1 MAWGALDTGW
11 GTKST
16 EKKDVEQEE
25 VDPKGK
31 PTKRRTTECIELS
44 TNYLYRRAFS
54 ETQLLDVLPKEFKDG
69 YSYNCITAGDV
80 DSLSYL
86 KVVLRQQNLDYC
98 LFSTWCMAAEDILQF
113 RQWVEA
119 GRIKKLDAYVGEIF
133 PNSYKIEY
141 KMLKDMY
148 SDLNCGRIAVFKNH
162 SKIYAGYGDKFHF
175 GIQTSANINTNPRT
189 ENGCITIDKG
199 IFDFYK
205 QYFDGIVSFDK

>member
-1 MAWGALDTGW
+1 MAWGNNGGW
-11 GTKST
+11 GVQANKQP
-16 EKKDVEQEE
+16 KDMEQPE
-25 VDPKGK
+25 VDNKGK
-31 PTKRRTTECIELS
+31 PTKRRTVECVELS
-44 TNYLYRRAFS
+44 TSYLYRRAYS
-54 ETQLLDVLPKEFKDG
+54 ETQLLDVLPKEFKEG
-69 YSYNCITAGDV
+69 CSYNCITAGDV

-86 KVVLRQQNLDYC
+86 KVVLRQQDLDYC

-113 RQWVEA
+113 RHWVEE

-148 SDLNCGRIAVFKNH
+148 AELNCGRIAVFKNH
-162 SKIYAGYGDKFHF
+162 SKIFAGYGDKFYF

-199 IFDFYK
+199 IYEFYK
-205 QYFDGIVSFDK
+205 EYFDGIVSFDK

>member
-86 KVVLRQQNLDYC
+86 KVVLRQQDLDYC

-113 RQWVEA
+113 RQWVEE

-148 SDLNCGRIAVFKNH
+148 SIL
-162 SKIYAGYGDKFHF
+162 
-175 GIQTSANINTNPRT
+175 
-189 ENGCITIDKG
+189 
-199 IFDFYK
+199 
-205 QYFDGIVSFDK
+205 